1 MTSSPAAL
9 SYVVFFFCFVV
20 VVVVVF
26 FLTHPLLLRVVHHQG
41 VVDSHILLDPS
52 IAEEKAAQSNL
63 MVAIMPSANEITQ
76 MLQTGEI
83 EHTKAPEVHARTL
96 TRPTAHAPARTHGTV
111 RRWR

>member
-1 MTSSPAAL
+1 M
-9 SYVVFFFCFVV
+9 
-20 VVVVVF
+20 
-26 FLTHPLLLRVVHHQG
+26 VHCQG

-83 EHTKAPEVHARTL
+83 EHTKAPEVHART
-96 TRPTAHAPARTHGTV
+96 HTHTHTV
-111 RRWR
+111 Q